1 MTMTNLS
8 KALELWQSITGVSPE
23 SESLNSSQWAIYK
36 TYTEIKEAI
45 DLDPSEIT
53 ANLLLSFFVRSHL
66 AKPTF
71 SLLDLIEGESSIDE
85 KLRQPKELLSILES
99 PQIKEVR
106 SRFIERLTKAL
117 EKYGALDREDVQ
129 KELCKHDQIAIL
141 RRDALKSISH
151 LRVDQFRSG
160 RCEPSDIAP
169 VYNKTVHQ
177 WWNINS
183 LLEAS
188 AELPSGVTLNLI
200 RQPNLFQSYFC
211 FSVKNG
217 ENLYIITDAP
227 DEPHP
232 LFGSMSRRPDRR
244 FSERAGKNW
253 FPYELMDIGYDEES
267 GRLFEEESSKRSL
280 VTYQKAAIALK
291 DIKDLDPLSLIWIS
305 MMFDLIIEKFWRRD
319 LQLKELSYT
328 GAMIQSHQELIE
340 ASKSSNGLIKTED
353 LLSLPSLTLRDVASE
368 NVSENDVGDK
378 HDQPNLWMEKRY
390 AHKVDERT
398 LNQIGLPGKKLFL
411 SNRTSEI
418 IEKPA
423 TTSNR
428 LLSLEERELQRIE
441 LARLD
446 ATTFGTKEKL
456 NQDRVFL
463 ARYNMATQINVL
475 AQDEYNARKDQV
487 MQWVH
492 TRVNNNLDTLLQW
505 VNGQNVYAPKLEK
518 QFGTAH
524 PRVFL
529 SINATKSYF
538 EYMPYAISLGL
549 KESTGRQLCALNETI
564 ATYQVQI
571 YPTNAT
577 ELALLAGCNVEDLP
591 DVLQHWTSTE
601 GYYGNNILDRI
612 DPMVWHAKNPWRELK
627 FKVQFALSKR
637 AMNQLEKQPKL
648 LPPIEGAFYRDS
660 ESA

>member
-1 MTMTNLS
+1 MTNLS

-45 DLDPSEIT
+45 ELDPSEIT

-66 AKPTF
+66 AQPTL
-71 SLLDLIEGESSIDE
+71 SLLNLIEDESSIQQ

-117 EKYGALDREDVQ
+117 EKYGALDRDDVQ
-129 KELCKHDQIAIL
+129 KELCKLDQIAIL
-141 RRDALKSISH
+141 RRDALKSISN

-160 RCEPSDIAP
+160 PGEPSHITP

-232 LFGSMSRRPDRR
+232 LFGSMSRRPDKR

-253 FPYELMDIGYDEES
+253 FPYELMDIGYDEDS
-267 GRLFEEESSKRSL
+267 GRLFEQESSKRSL

-291 DIKDLDPLSLIWIS
+291 DIKDLEPLCLIWIS

-340 ASKSSNGLIKTED
+340 ASKSSNGLIKTD
-353 LLSLPSLTLRDVASE
+353 NLLSLPSLTLSDVASG
-368 NVSENDVGDK
+368 NVSEKDVGDK
-378 HDQPNLWMEKRY
+378 HDQANLWMEKRY
-390 AHKVDERT
+390 GDKVDQRT

-428 LLSLEERELQRIE
+428 LLSLAEREQQRIE
-441 LARLD
+441 LVPLD
-446 ATTFGTKEKL
+446 STSFGTREKL

-475 AQDEYNARKDQV
+475 AQDEYNARKDEV

-505 VNGQNVYAPKLEK
+505 VNGQNVYAPKLER
-518 QFGTAH
+518 QFGTEH

-529 SINATKSYF
+529 AIKAAKSYF
-538 EYMPYAISLGL
+538 EYPPYAISLGP

-577 ELALLAGCNVEDLP
+577 ELALLAGCNLEELP

-637 AMNQLEKQPKL
+637 AMNQLQKQSSV
-648 LPPIEGAFYRDS
+648 LPPIEGAFYRDA
-660 ESA
+660 ESV